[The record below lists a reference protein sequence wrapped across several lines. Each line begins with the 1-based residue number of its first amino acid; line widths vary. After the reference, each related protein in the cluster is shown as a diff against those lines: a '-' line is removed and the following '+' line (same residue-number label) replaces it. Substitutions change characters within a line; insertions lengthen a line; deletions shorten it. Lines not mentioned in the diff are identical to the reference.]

1 MANTPNDDGTAVG
14 ELVDNLME
22 LAAKKE
28 VRTGGGADDHDK
40 PVIQRCGG
48 DLPAIIDDA
57 EQALLRKDTA
67 DLYQRG
73 GQLVRPVVEEMPG
86 ADRTIVRS
94 WRLLPVTR
102 PYLVECLT
110 AAARFQIYRRR
121 EKEWVDVDCPDNI
134 AECYLARE
142 GSWRLP
148 PLVGVINAPALRA
161 DGSLLDQ
168 PGYDFR
174 TGLLFEPDGAKFPG
188 LPPDPSKRDAEK
200 ALALLE
206 NLIATF
212 PFVGPV
218 DRAVAVSG
226 IISAIDRRAVPTVP
240 LHAYSAPVA
249 GSGKTMLVDA
259 CSAIATGRP
268 APVIDQSRSDE
279 ETEKRLVAA
288 LLRGGSVF
296 SIDNCE
302 RPLDSSLLCQA
313 LTAVGLMQ
321 LRVLGAS
328 REVDVPASAM
338 IYATGNN
345 LMLAGDLTRRAVICR
360 LDPACERPEL
370 REFDCAPLD
379 VIGARRGDYVV
390 AALTVIQAYLKSGE
404 RVSVT
409 PIGSFDGWSRRVR
422 EALIWLDR
430 ADPCES
436 MTALRSADH
445 TLANLQAVTKA
456 WQTHVGEQPMSA
468 RGIVDI
474 ALRADP
480 DGRLSCQD
488 LHDSLM
494 VVAGH
499 GREIDPKRL
508 GTWLRRVADRVA
520 DGRRIVSTGLY
531 AGTQRWKVAHA

>member
-1 MANTPNDDGTAVG
+1 MTKSNDELRRMLEQAKAQDG
-14 ELVDNLME
+14 
-22 LAAKKE
+22 
-28 VRTGGGADDHDK
+28 GGGADDHDK
-40 PVIQRCGG
+40 PVIQLCGG
-48 DLPAIIDDA
+48 ALPAIIDDA
-57 EQALLRKDTA
+57 EQALLRKDAA

-110 AAARFQIYRRR
+110 AAARFQVYRRR
-121 EKEWVDVDCPDNI
+121 EKEWVDVDCPDKI
-134 AECYLARE
+134 AECYLSRE
-142 GSWRLP
+142 GSWCVP
-148 PLVGVINAPALRA
+148 PLVGVVNAPLLRA

-174 TGLLFEPDGAKFPG
+174 TGLLFEPDGARFPS
-188 LPPDPSKRDAEK
+188 LPSAPTKRDAEDG
-200 ALALLE
+200 LAQLE
-206 NLIATF
+206 SLISTF

-218 DRAVAVSG
+218 DRSVAISG
-226 IISAIDRRAVPTVP
+226 IISSIDRRSVPSVP
-240 LHAYSAPVA
+240 LHSYSAPVA
-249 GSGKTMLVDA
+249 GSGKTMLVDV

-288 LLRGGSVF
+288 LLRGGAII

-302 RPLDSSLLCQA
+302 RALDSSLLCQA
-313 LTAVGLMQ
+313 LTAAGFLQ

-328 REVDVPASAM
+328 REIDVPPSAM
-338 IYATGNN
+338 FYATGNN
-345 LMLAGDLTRRAVICR
+345 MTLAGDLTRRAVQCR
-360 LDPACERPEL
+360 LDPGCERPEL
-370 REFDCAPLD
+370 REFDCTPLD
-379 VIGARRGDYVV
+379 MIRARRGDYVA
-390 AALTVIQAYLKSGE
+390 AALTVTKAYLRSGE

-409 PIGSFDGWSRRVR
+409 PIGSFDAWSRRVR

-445 TLANLQAVTKA
+445 TLANLEAVTKA

-468 RGIVDI
+468 RGIVDV
-474 ALRADP
+474 ALRADTE
-480 DGRLSCQD
+480 GRLSCQD
-488 LHDSLM
+488 LHDGLM

-508 GTWLRRVADRVA
+508 GTWLRRVADRVVE
-520 DGRRIVSTGLY
+520 GRRIVSTGLY